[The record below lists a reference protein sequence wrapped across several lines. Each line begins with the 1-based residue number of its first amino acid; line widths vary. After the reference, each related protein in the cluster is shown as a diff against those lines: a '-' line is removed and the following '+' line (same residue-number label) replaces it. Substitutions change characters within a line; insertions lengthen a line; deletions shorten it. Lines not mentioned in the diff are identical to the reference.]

1 MLEHGLRSS
10 SCLDATLRTLHP
22 SHLSSRLP
30 RGQLCQLS
38 ALLRPTLSYQLAG
51 KDLLTKMVCGYM
63 TKSLVSMAPG
73 SAQSLTD
80 MWDCSQ
86 MDWQDGTF
94 TSKRE
99 VLELSAP
106 CPRSCALKA
115 RRGCSPS
122 GMPVMIRHTRPL
134 SSRVPAW
141 DFLLP
146 NHCSR
151 KIQPTRAGISTAPK
165 ASCVR

>member
-1 MLEHGLRSS
+1 MSG
-10 SCLDATLRTLHP
+10 CHP
-22 SHLSSRLP
+22 QDTASISPLQQTTQRAA
-30 RGQLCQLS
+30 LS
-38 ALLRPTLSYQLAG
+38 AERIAQTYPLLSVGRQ
-51 KDLLTKMVCGYM
+51 DLLTKMVCGYM

-122 GMPVMIRHTRPL
+122 GIPVMIRHTRPL